1 MKEVKPEKDCAK
13 FAICFLRADE
23 ANEKHLNGFIELGL
37 YRMPKDAKQARY
49 SADFFCWN

>member
-1 MKEVKPEKDCAK
+1 MKEVTPAKDCAK
-13 FAICFLRADE
+13 FAVCFLRADE

-37 YRMPKDAKQARY
+37 YKTPKDAKQARY

>member
-23 ANEKHLNGFIELGL
+23 ATEKYFNGFIELGL

-49 SADFFCWN
+49 SVDFFYWN